1 MLVSDYWIAILTI
14 YGVLYFH
21 KHEERM
27 INKYEKFYVITS
39 ISLFSVILIRMLHFC
54 IMLF

>member
-27 INKYEKFYVITS
+27 INKYEEFYVVTR
-39 ISLFSVILIRMLHFC
+39 ISLFSGFFFPYTCASFLY
-54 IMLF
+54 